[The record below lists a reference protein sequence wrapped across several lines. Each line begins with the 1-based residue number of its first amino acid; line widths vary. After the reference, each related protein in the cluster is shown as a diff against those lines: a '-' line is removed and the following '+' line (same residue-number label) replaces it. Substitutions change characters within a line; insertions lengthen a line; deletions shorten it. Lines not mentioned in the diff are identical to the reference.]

1 MTYNQA
7 IRDLRLRGTISLM
20 GGGELML
27 TEDMIASYSV
37 TSTTGGEGLPIGG
50 TEAASFTLQLHNP
63 GHLYTPTYFD
73 GAIVR
78 MEIGIL
84 TNGNYVYSPFGV
96 WKIAESSAPEQDVLI
111 HLDGYDA
118 LAYGFSAKYKDNKS
132 FYPTTIGS
140 LVQAMCAVA
149 GVLMKRTN
157 FPNAAV
163 SISKMPSWRKDV
175 TARDIISYCATAAGG
190 FAYMTSD
197 GKLDIRGFQEGEAYQ
212 IGSDLYHT
220 LTPEGGNEFRF
231 NAILMKKKEDD
242 EDYTRFAVNEEIA
255 DGPTTAIQ
263 VDYNPIMNVNIA
275 SSVRTE
281 LTGLWALGGI
291 LTFGGDP
298 AILPG
303 DFITATDLQGGS
315 HKLMATQIDFVF
327 DGGMVCTITSDM
339 PSASSVT
346 CASYDTGSSAFDQN
360 GNIEATRVNGLD
372 TSVVSATN
380 AYFQNLNAQNIMTDT
395 LMASFL
401 QALRIRAEQINTTV
415 ATTDD
420 LTATVARIV
429 NATVQKLLAGIV
441 TTDEL
446 YAAFAEINAAK
457 IGSLDA
463 ESIETD
469 TLAAAF
475 ATFLNLHTAELSA
488 DDGTI
493 KRLISDVFMVKDGLM
508 TGTIAIENLDVNN
521 AMIQNGV
528 LNTLVIKGE
537 DGRYYQLSVNENN
550 SVFAV
555 DATNYLTGTYTGEE
569 LLPGAVVETEDGL
582 IRQIIETR
590 IDVQQLVVM
599 GQLQSA
605 RALISNLI
613 ADTINVTELF
623 ARNAMITALKTARIS
638 AEMTLEIMAGLS
650 EVQRA
655 WFTFS
660 NTDGFIVRKPAYTDE
675 NDVYHPASKWYTQTS
690 HDSYNIWNDN
700 FARPILSCEKDRV
713 ISPKI
718 QIGSVQDL
726 GCITVRKSR
735 KGGWVWG
742 EE

>member
-1 MTYNQA
+1 MAVTRQYY
-7 IRDLRLRGTISLM
+7 RG
-20 GGGELML
+20 
-27 TEDMIASYSV
+27 
-37 TSTTGGEGLPIGG
+37 
-50 TEAASFTLQLHNP
+50 
-63 GHLYTPTYFD
+63 
-73 GAIVR
+73 
-78 MEIGIL
+78 
-84 TNGNYVYSPFGV
+84 
-96 WKIAESSAPEQDVLI
+96 
-111 HLDGYDA
+111 
-118 LAYGFSAKYKDNKS
+118 
-132 FYPTTIGS
+132 
-140 LVQAMCAVA
+140 
-149 GVLMKRTN
+149 
-157 FPNAAV
+157 
-163 SISKMPSWRKDV
+163 
-175 TARDIISYCATAAGG
+175 
-190 FAYMTSD
+190 
-197 GKLDIRGFQEGEAYQ
+197 
-212 IGSDLYHT
+212 
-220 LTPEGGNEFRF
+220 
-231 NAILMKKKEDD
+231 
-242 EDYTRFAVNEEIA
+242 
-255 DGPTTAIQ
+255 
-263 VDYNPIMNVNIA
+263 
-275 SSVRTE
+275 
-281 LTGLWALGGI
+281 
-291 LTFGGDP
+291 
-298 AILPG
+298 
-303 DFITATDLQGGS
+303 FITADLQEGS
-315 HKLMATQIDFVF
+315 YKLMATQIDFVF

-339 PSASSVT
+339 PPASSVT

-613 ADTINVTELF
+613 ADTIN
-623 ARNAMITALKTARIS
+623 
-638 AEMTLEIMAGLS
+638 
-650 EVQRA
+650 
-655 WFTFS
+655 
-660 NTDGFIVRKPAYTDE
+660 
-675 NDVYHPASKWYTQTS
+675 
-690 HDSYNIWNDN
+690 
-700 FARPILSCEKDRV
+700 
-713 ISPKI
+713 
-718 QIGSVQDL
+718 
-726 GCITVRKSR
+726 
-735 KGGWVWG
+735 
-742 EE
+742 